1 MIPGGRYFM
10 SLLFRGGRS
19 PKWYLLYCGL
29 AGLQFVCLTFG
40 LYVSHRIINTFSVVI
55 AENQVWAERIGRF
68 SELSAA
74 AVAVNAPGNDIFES
88 NDRKGESIRLEAAN
102 EDFKRKIRMLT
113 LDISA
118 VRHAKEAAHLQ
129 EDIAAIQSAV
139 DEFAAHGRN
148 VVTLYGEGQFKAAGL
163 EMATMDR
170 KFGLANAKIS
180 DAGSDILAFQKE
192 HFGAQ
197 NAIVEL
203 LRSFELAG
211 AAVIVAMLAAMI
223 YYGHH
228 LAEVMEKGEAER
240 EVQRTRLTEH
250 ADQLKDAVQ
259 SAEAASKAKSRFL
272 ANMSHEI
279 RTPMNG
285 VLGMTDLLLRSDL
298 SGKQRHFAE
307 TIYKSGT
314 SLLSI
319 INDILDFSRIEAA
332 KIDLHAQDFDV
343 RATVES
349 CVELLAENAQRKS
362 LNLSLFVAPDVP
374 TGIHGD
380 TDRLRQ
386 ILLNLLGNAI
396 KFTSRG
402 DVALRV
408 SAGGDDEAGVR
419 LAFEV
424 RDTGIGIPED
434 CIAGLFNPFHQ
445 GDGSI
450 TRRFGGTGLGL
461 SISRQLAQMM
471 GGDIAIESKAGEG
484 TIVTLTIVAPVVTL
498 AHPADEAVS
507 IDLAG
512 RSVLIVD
519 DRQANREILEAY
531 INEAGGHVTTAA
543 SGGAAVDLTRFKHK
557 AGTPFDVA
565 IIDMMLPDMTGF
577 DVVRNVRAATAKLQT
592 RFIMLSSGAA
602 PDQSRA
608 ADELGFKA
616 FLMKPILRKDLVG
629 AINRALGAPDEP
641 AEAEALETAPAM
653 PFAGARILVAEDN
666 PINLEVAKQFLL
678 DLGCTVDTVEN
689 GADALEAAKARHY
702 DLVLMDCQMPVLD
715 GIAATE
721 AIREHE
727 RKGGRKRTH
736 IIAVTANA
744 FAEDRRSCIDAG
756 MDDYLSKPFSPE
768 QLADMLRKW
777 VEVKPQAAANEPDE
791 PPALDQRY
799 VSTLKGSRPEFY
811 ARLMDL
817 FAGFAPDAIQQ
828 IGDASAERDADAVMR
843 HAHSLRSASANIGA
857 NQLSDICARLQLA
870 ARLGWQEEQIP
881 AIVQDLQGAFAR
893 VMAAVADERAALRRG
908 HKASTAAS

>member
-1 MIPGGRYFM
+1 M

-29 AGLQFVCLTFG
+29 AGLQFVCLSFG
-40 LYVSHRIINTFSVVI
+40 LYVSHRIINTFSTVI

-88 NDRKGESIRLEAAN
+88 SDAKGESIRLEAAN

-118 VRHAKEAAHLQ
+118 VRDPHEAAHLH
-129 EDIAAIQSAV
+129 EDLAAIQSAV

-148 VVTLYGEGQFKAAGL
+148 IVKLYGEGQFKAAGL

-170 KFGLANAKIS
+170 KFGLANAKIT
-180 DAGSDILAFQKE
+180 DAGSDILAFQNE

-203 LRSFELAG
+203 LRSFELTG

-228 LAEVMEKGEAER
+228 LAEVMQKVEAER
-240 EVQRTRLTEH
+240 EVQQARLTEH
-250 ADQLKDAVQ
+250 AGQLKEAVQ
-259 SAEAASKAKSRFL
+259 TAEAASKAKSRFL

-298 SGKQRHFAE
+298 TGKQRHFAE

-314 SLLSI
+314 SLLAI

-332 KIDLHAQDFDV
+332 RIELHSQDFDV
-343 RATVES
+343 RATAES

-380 TDRLRQ
+380 EGRLRQ

-396 KFTSRG
+396 KFTSKG

-408 SAGGDDEAGVR
+408 SVAVRDEDGVR

-434 CIAGLFNPFHQ
+434 CIAVLFNPFQ
-445 GDGSI
+445 QIDGSI

-471 GGDIAIESKAGEG
+471 GGDIAIESKHGEG
-484 TIVTLTIVAPVVTL
+484 TIVTLTIVAPAVSFEQ
-498 AHPADEAVS
+498 PADGAAS
-507 IDLAG
+507 LDLAG
-512 RSVLIVD
+512 KSILVVD

-531 INEAGGHVTTAA
+531 INEAGGQVTTAA
-543 SGGAAVDLTRFKHK
+543 NGGAAVDLTRFKHK

-577 DVVRNVRAATAKLQT
+577 DVVRHVRATTAKLQT

-602 PDQSRA
+602 PDQSRT

-629 AINRALGAPDEP
+629 AINRALGTPDEP
-641 AEAEALETAPAM
+641 AGPEIQETAPAM

-666 PINLEVAKQFLL
+666 PINLEVARQFLL
-678 DLGCTVDTVEN
+678 DLGATVDTVEN
-689 GADALEAAKARHY
+689 GAEALEAAKARHY

-721 AIREHE
+721 ALRDHE
-727 RKGGRKRTH
+727 RKGGLKRTH
-736 IIAVTANA
+736 IVAVTANA
-744 FAEDRRSCIDAG
+744 FADDRRSCIDAG

-777 VEVKPQAAANEPDE
+777 VEVRPHVAVHEPDA
-791 PPALDQRY
+791 PPALDECY
-799 VSTLKGSRPEFY
+799 VSSLKGSRPEFY

-817 FAGFAPDAIQQ
+817 FAGFAPDAVKQ
-828 IGDASAERDADAVMR
+828 IGDGSAERDADAVMR

-857 NQLSDICARLQLA
+857 MQLSDICARLQQA
-870 ARLGWQEEQIP
+870 SRLGWQEEQIP
-881 AIVQDLQGAFAR
+881 RIVQDLQGAFAR
-893 VMAAVADERAALRRG
+893 VMAAVADERAALFAGQR
-908 HKASTAAS
+908 KSAAS